1 MPIIEISSIIAA
13 PRAKVWEYWTK
24 PDHIVNWNF
33 ASPEWRCPKASNELV
48 PQGKFSWRMEAK
60 DGSMGFDFSGVYSEL
75 VDEKHIFA
83 TLDDGRTWEIYFEDI
98 QGKTKVTEKFEA
110 EQINDLAMQKAG
122 WQAILN
128 NFSQYVEKAN

>member
-1 MPIIEISSIIAA
+1 
-13 PRAKVWEYWTK
+13 
-24 PDHIVNWNF
+24 
-33 ASPEWRCPKASNELV
+33 
-48 PQGKFSWRMEAK
+48 MEAK

-122 WQAILN
+122 WQATLN
-128 NFSQYVEKAN
+128 NFSQYVEKSNWITP